1 MATPLRPHAVIVPY
15 PCSGNINPAL
25 QLAKLLHRHG
35 AYVTFVNTEH
45 NHRRMQQA
53 AAAAAE
59 KEGAVAG
66 DGEDDTF
73 RFETILD
80 GLSDAER
87 GSNDYGLSLC
97 VATSQRCAAP
107 LRELIVRLNA
117 TPGVPPVSC
126 VVPTYLM
133 SFVLDVAAE
142 LGIPSMLLWGCS
154 AGALLGHMKLR
165 DLRHQGYIPVK
176 GTYQERELEAVIDW
190 IPGLPSM
197 RLGDFSGFLRRMD
210 DPDSF
215 GLRFNETEAT
225 NCTKAGAVLLNTFE
239 GLEPDALAALRAEL
253 PRVFTVGPLG
263 TLLAA
268 GHGAAAEKKKD
279 GGGPGQADEP
289 DDAPCMSWLD
299 AQAPGSVV
307 YVSFGSHAVLTPAE
321 VTELAWGLAA
331 AGRPF
336 LWSVR
341 DDLVSRAGG
350 ATAASPTG
358 AAAVLAV
365 LPPEFFA
372 SSALS
377 PTTCSFLITSWCAQE
392 RVLRHRAVG
401 CFLTHGGWNSVCE
414 SLAAGVPMVCCPGFA
429 DQYTNSKLA
438 ADVWGVAAR
447 LDEGLGGG
455 PVIRREKVAA
465 RVREVM
471 LGKGIN
477 KRVAT
482 WKVTAEAAARP
493 GGTSYD
499 NIQSVVKA
507 MTMN

>member
-1 MATPLRPHAVIVPY
+1 MAAASVPHAVIVPY
-15 PCSGNINPAL
+15 PCSGNVNPAL

-59 KEGAVAG
+59 EEGAEAAVVAG
-66 DGEDDTF
+66 AGDATF
-73 RFETILD
+73 RFETIPD
-80 GLSDAER
+80 GLSDFER
-87 GSNDYGLSLC
+87 GANDYGLSLC

-107 LRELIVRLNA
+107 LRELIIRLNA

-126 VVPTYLM
+126 VVPTFLM
-133 SFVLDVAAE
+133 SFALDVAAE

-154 AGALLGHMKLR
+154 AGALLGHMRLR
-165 DLRHQGYIPVK
+165 DLRHRE
-176 GTYQERELEAVIDW
+176 ERELDTIIDW
-190 IPGLPSM
+190 IPGLPPM

-215 GLRFNETEAT
+215 GLRFNETEAS

-263 TLLAA
+263 TLLAPT
-268 GHGAAAEKKKD
+268 GEKKKKD
-279 GGGPGQADEP
+279 GGGGSGELTSLWKQ
-289 DDAPCMSWLD
+289 DDAQWAWLD
-299 AQAPGSVV
+299 AQTPGSVV

-341 DDLVSRAGG
+341 DDLVARAGG

-372 SSALS
+372 SSALAS
-377 PTTCSFLITSWCAQE
+377 PDTCSYLITSWCAQE

-471 LGKGIN
+471 LGKGIK
-477 KRVAT
+477 KRAAG
-482 WKVTAEAAARP
+482 WKAMAEEAARP
-493 GGTSYD
+493 GGTSCD
-499 NIQSVVKA
+499 NIQSIVKA
-507 MTMN
+507 MIN